1 MRRCSIVRRP
11 AAFLEGS
18 AMANHVKRERQR
30 QVVAMLVEGSSIWSI
45 ERMTSAVSSESVS
58 RGSEQEN
65 R

>member
-1 MRRCSIVRRP
+1 
-11 AAFLEGS
+11 
-18 AMANHVKRERQR
+18 MANHVKRERQR